1 MSEVEGDLYHII
13 RAQGI
18 DCILNRRG
26 RLDRGEKNGQDNMI
40 PGVL

>member
-26 RLDRGEKNGQDNMI
+26 RRERGEKQTEERILIGI
-40 PGVL
+40 